1 MKIHGNRAR
10 PGFVLLSVMLVGML
24 LFGSALMFVA
34 QLNAESHITKT
45 DAYFKSTLNVAE
57 TGMTDTLMTISQA
70 VDPGDTDN
78 DWASRFNSGSAVVLG
93 PTAVDGVNGTYTVTV
108 QRVGAATSLGG
119 DQYTGEVQITS
130 EGRIYQPS
138 VASIVGSD
146 DYAARRAVRM
156 NTQATWTYT
165 PARDTP
171 AVYHPPE
178 YAPTTFD
185 IRHGIF
191 TGGNLTVKGSSRE
204 IHGNVFA
211 NGNVYIQKASGLVD
225 GKAYAGGTVTGGIPA
240 SAKFPG
246 QDPIPF
252 PEIDVLY
259 MQRMYNAYLMGT
271 YPYDGTVVGM
281 TNTSH
286 TPAGEINRALYHVN
300 DLLNAS
306 VVDAVNG
313 LYELPGA
320 TGTGSVTLT
329 ADIRATLID
338 STAVYFFG
346 GNIKLASNS
355 ELAGTIVIDGKFFIS
370 GNVEVG
376 ASGVP
381 ASILVTGDVT
391 KDTGCSAISGL
402 VYTGGSF
409 TGRGTADITGALIAR
424 NTVDMSGNFNVV
436 YDDSLPPM
444 QTGGTLVTAGW
455 TEPGQHMPAQY
466 VLDNFEDA
474 AAGQRMWQEVTD
486 LN

>member
-1 MKIHGNRAR
+1 
-10 PGFVLLSVMLVGML
+10 MLVGML
-24 LFGSALMFVA
+24 LLGSALMFVA

-57 TGMTDTLMTISQA
+57 TGMTDTLMAISQA

-78 DWASRFNSGSAVVLG
+78 DWARAFQNGSAVVMA
-93 PTAVDGVNGTYTVTV
+93 PIVVDGVNATYTITV
-108 QRVGAATSLGG
+108 HRIG
-119 DQYTGEVQITS
+119 DPGHAGQNTGEVQITS

-138 VASIVGSD
+138 VASIVGSE

-156 NTQATWTYT
+156 STQATWTYT
-165 PARDTP
+165 PALDTP
-171 AVYHPPE
+171 EVYHPPE

-185 IRHGIF
+185 IRYGIF
-191 TGGNLTVKGSSRE
+191 TGGNLTIKGSSQE
-204 IHGNVFA
+204 IQGDVFA
-211 NGNVYIQKASGLVD
+211 NGNVYIQKASGLVN
-225 GKAYAGGTVTGGIPA
+225 GQAYAAGTVTGGIPA
-240 SAKFPG
+240 TSKHPG
-246 QDPIPF
+246 QTPIPF

-286 TPAGEINRALYHVN
+286 SPAGEINRALYHVN

-329 ADIRATLID
+329 AAIRAALID

-391 KDTGCSAISGL
+391 KDTGCSAIGGL

-436 YDDSLPPM
+436 YDDSLPPI

-455 TEPGQHMPAQY
+455 TEPAQHTPAQY
-466 VLDNFEDA
+466 ILDDFKDA